1 MNKARITYRFDETG
15 RETVRKEPTPVI
27 PLMRDEFSVIED
39 DRPTRA
45 EQPADHSAER
55 GGETERPRREAV
67 DVNSLHSSF
76 TSDFGDWNSPF
87 EAETARIERLIRESS
102 HRDRPPGSKPVERHP
117 AREHGPIEPSDRYGP
132 ETGYDVPELADSD
145 RGPGG
150 PLYVS
155 GGRYE
160 RHNRTPWLRIITSV
174 AGAVATGV
182 LIGFFVLSM
191 FNGDSGEP
199 GSVATNGRSG
209 ANVTGQT
216 AADGGA
222 KDGNAAP
229 AATNVSVAVNIPE
242 QTFTLLQ
249 NGVFSSREGAEAA
262 AAELKKKGLAAYV
275 QPGDK
280 FYVYAGLAPSR
291 DDALALSGKL
301 KEGQDGAET
310 ELYLKSLTFPATAK
324 IAWSGDQPE
333 QAATFFE
340 QSGKLVDTIAGFAA
354 ARLKEQTP
362 AAMDDATWRAIH
374 TAHQAWSGSSAPF
387 GAGLAQEQKA
397 KLQTLETAMNTAVA
411 SMDEYKKNASPA
423 FLWQAQTS
431 LMQYLFAENELLAA
445 IRSP

>member
-27 PLMRDEFSVIED
+27 PLMSDEFSVMED

-45 EQPADHSAER
+45 EQPAEHSAPR
-55 GGETERPRREAV
+55 GGEAERPRRETIE
-67 DVNSLHSSF
+67 VNPLPSF
-76 TSDFGDWNSPF
+76 TADYGDWNSPF

-102 HRDRPPGSKPVERHP
+102 QHRDRPPDNKPAERRP
-117 AREHGPIEPSDRYGP
+117 AREQDPIEPSDRHDA
-132 ETGYDVPELADSD
+132 ETGYDVPELVESD
-145 RGPGG
+145 RGPSG
-150 PLYVS
+150 PVYVP

-249 NGVFSSREGAEAA
+249 NGVFSSKEGAEAA

-275 QPGDK
+275 QEGDK

-310 ELYLKSLTFPATAK
+310 EMYLKSMTFPATAK

-333 QAATFFE
+333 QAAAFFE
-340 QSGKLVDTIAGFAA
+340 QSGKLVQTIAGFAA

-374 TAHQAWSGSSAPF
+374 TAHQAWSGASAPF

-397 KLQTLETAMNTAVA
+397 KLQTMETAMNTAVA